1 MSEPIEMPPLV
12 EVRKDW
18 ECSLDEAASPHQA
31 RMCALERHRQVAMQ
45 LEIPWDIYKT
55 LNGIHD

>member
-1 MSEPIEMPPLV
+1 MNKTVEMPPLAADGD
-12 EVRKDW
+12 DW
-18 ECSLDEAASPHQA
+18 DCSFDEATSPRQA

-45 LEIPWDIYKT
+45 LEIPWDTYKT